1 MVEVD
6 MVDSDMADREQVLI
20 FDTTLRDGEQAPG
33 ASMTKAHKIEIA
45 ELLDAMGVDIIEAG
59 FPAASPGDFE
69 AVKAAASQ
77 VKNSVVAGLAR
88 ANRDDINTLW
98 DAIKD
103 APNPRI
109 HTFIA
114 TSPLHMKYKLGLSAD
129 DVHDAVVASVSH
141 ARQLCENVEW
151 SCEDGT
157 RSDIDFLCRCFE
169 SAIRAGATTV
179 NIADTV
185 GYTMPSEFKELITTL
200 RNRVPGMERVRFSV
214 HCHNDLGMG
223 VANSLAAIEAGARQ
237 VECTI
242 NGIGERA
249 GNASLEEIVMALQ
262 VRGDILPYRTGIK
275 TEYLND
281 ISKLVAD
288 ASGFTVQPNKAVVG
302 ANSFAHESGIH
313 QHGVIKNRNTY
324 EIMDPND
331 VGVDESLLVMGKHSG
346 RHAFRKKLDDL
357 GVPLQEDELNK
368 AFHRFK
374 VFADDQKTVSDE
386 QIVDIV
392 NAAV

>member
-1 MVEVD
+1 MVEAN
-6 MVDSDMADREQVLI
+6 MADKEQVLI

-33 ASMTKAHKIEIA
+33 ASMSKTHKIEIA

-69 AVKAAASQ
+69 SVKAVASQ
-77 VKNSVVAGLAR
+77 VKDSVVAGLAR

-103 APNPRI
+103 AKNPRI
-109 HTFIA
+109 HTFIS
-114 TSPLHMKYKLGLSAD
+114 TSPLHMKYKLGQTPD
-129 DVHDAVVASVSH
+129 QVHEAVVASVSQ
-141 ARQLCENVEW
+141 ARQLCENVEF
-151 SCEDGT
+151 SCEDAT
-157 RSDIDFLCRCFE
+157 RSDVDFLCRLFE
-169 SAIRAGATTV
+169 SAIRAGASTV

-185 GYTMPSEFKELITTL
+185 GYTMPGEFRELITAL
-200 RNRVPGMERVRFSV
+200 RTRVPGMDTVRFSV

-223 VANSLAAIEAGARQ
+223 VANSLAAMDAGARQ

-262 VRGDILPYRTGIK
+262 VRSDILPYYTNIK
-275 TEYLND
+275 TEYLTD
-281 ISKLVAD
+281 VSRLVSE
-288 ASGFTVQPNKAVVG
+288 ASGFSVQPNKAVVG

-313 QHGVIKNRNTY
+313 QHGIIQNRNTY
-324 EIMDPND
+324 EIMDPNE
-331 VGVDESLLVMGKHSG
+331 VGSDGTLLVMGKHSG
-346 RHAFRKKLDDL
+346 RHAFRKKLADL
-357 GVPLQEDELNK
+357 GVPLEEDDLNK

-374 VFADDQKTVSDE
+374 VFADDQKVVSDE

-392 NAAV
+392 NAAG

>member
-1 MVEVD
+1 
-6 MVDSDMADREQVLI
+6 MADKEQVLI

-33 ASMTKAHKIEIA
+33 ASMSKTHKIEIA

-69 AVKAAASQ
+69 SVKAVASQ
-77 VKNSVVAGLAR
+77 VKDSVVAGLAR

-103 APNPRI
+103 AKNPRI
-109 HTFIA
+109 HTFIS
-114 TSPLHMKYKLGLSAD
+114 TSPLHMKYKLGQTPD
-129 DVHDAVVASVSH
+129 QVHEAVVASVSQ
-141 ARQLCENVEW
+141 ARQLCENVEF
-151 SCEDGT
+151 SCEDAT
-157 RSDIDFLCRCFE
+157 RSDVDFLCRLFE
-169 SAIRAGATTV
+169 SAIRAGASTV

-185 GYTMPSEFKELITTL
+185 GYTMPGEFRELITAL
-200 RNRVPGMERVRFSV
+200 RTRVPGMDTVRFSV

-223 VANSLAAIEAGARQ
+223 VANSLAAMDAGARQ

-262 VRGDILPYRTGIK
+262 VRSDILPYYTNIK
-275 TEYLND
+275 TEYLTD
-281 ISKLVAD
+281 VSRLVSE
-288 ASGFTVQPNKAVVG
+288 ASGFSVQPNKAVVG

-313 QHGVIKNRNTY
+313 QHGIIQNRNTY
-324 EIMDPND
+324 EIMDPNE
-331 VGVDESLLVMGKHSG
+331 VGSDGTLLVMGKHSG
-346 RHAFRKKLDDL
+346 RHAFRKKLADL
-357 GVPLQEDELNK
+357 GVPLEEDDLNK

-374 VFADDQKTVSDE
+374 VFADDQKVVSDE

-392 NAAV
+392 NAAG